1 MHCRVVHTH
10 IQVHLQT
17 LLLKESDVEI
27 IDSILETE
35 LRLIVGT
42 QSLCHL
48 RGLSGVVIE
57 INCAECYKWSVRIRI
72 YFADAMS
79 FHYDIL
85 EKLRILD
92 FKIKYVLIDSNF

>member
-10 IQVHLQT
+10 VQIHLQT

-35 LRLIVGT
+35 LRLIVRT
-42 QSLCHL
+42 EPLCHL
-48 RGLSGVVIE
+48 RSLSGVIIE
-57 INCAECYKWSVRIRI
+57 INCTECYKWSVRIRI
-72 YFADAMS
+72 NFADAMS

-85 EKLRILD
+85 EKLCILN
-92 FKIKYVLIDSNF
+92 FEVKYILINSNF